1 MKPPSRTF
9 TSNPFV
15 LKVTPWK
22 KSLASCVVEGTLAD
36 LSMSICFTSVR
47 LRKVAMEF
55 GSADSS
61 SVLISNAFMPAPPD
75 TGTESPFM
83 PE

>member
-1 MKPPSRTF
+1 M
-9 TSNPFV
+9 TSSPLV

-36 LSMSICFTSVR
+36 FNMSICLTSVR
-47 LRKVAMEF
+47 LRRVAMEF
-55 GSADSS
+55 GSEDSS

-75 TGTESPFM
+75 TGTDSPFT